1 MHKHYPSPFVICI
14 GTMKH
19 LFTIFSFIFLC
30 LGIIAL
36 SQEEQPGS
44 QIPAES
50 PEGSTARYAASE
62 CSFNSSSDCTLP
74 DNSHSLFNNGT
85 DSYGFNNALCPANAY
100 THYNVSTKCR
110 TIAAFAC
117 QSPVCKPND
126 SFLLYSQCYPLL
138 LRILHLCISPYPDLT
153 FPLSACCFNHHYG
166 YVAHMPSITLLFVY
180 NNTLTL

>member
-1 MHKHYPSPFVICI
+1 MHKHYPSPFVMCI

-19 LFTIFSFIFLC
+19 LFTIFPFIFLC

-85 DSYGFNNALCPANAY
+85 DSYGFNNALCPANPY
-100 THYNVSTKCR
+100 THYNVSTKSLKTR
-110 TIAAFAC
+110 LHLPAGQLQHLLASHLSANQTIHFYFT
-117 QSPVCKPND
+117 PNAIR
-126 SFLLYSQCYPLL
+126 YSCGYFIYALA
-138 LRILHLCISPYPDLT
+138 RILI
-153 FPLSACCFNHHYG
+153 
-166 YVAHMPSITLLFVY
+166 
-180 NNTLTL
+180 